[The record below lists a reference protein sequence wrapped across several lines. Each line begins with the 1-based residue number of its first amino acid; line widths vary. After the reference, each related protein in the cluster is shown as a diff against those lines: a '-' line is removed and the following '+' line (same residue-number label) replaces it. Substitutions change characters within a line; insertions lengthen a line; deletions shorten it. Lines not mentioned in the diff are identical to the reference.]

1 MISEYPFDD
10 QIFGDHTDQDFP
22 GCFYVAII
30 LRSLQKNKVRIF
42 FSVCDAVCTDTVF
55 GCGAWLL
62 IGVGC
67 IFCIAVSVQ
76 KNIGDSR

>member
-1 MISEYPFDD
+1 MGQGFS
-10 QIFGDHTDQDFP
+10 
-22 GCFYVAII
+22 GCFYVALI
-30 LRSLQKNKVRIF
+30 LRSLQRNRVRIF
-42 FSVCDAVCTDTVF
+42 FTVCDVVCTDTVF

-67 IFCIAVSVQ
+67 IFGIAVSVQ